1 MKCLRPYLSHF
12 ALTAECPI
20 ARFAYDQ
27 CSNSPTVVISMF
39 DGQRRPSQPSY
50 IPSVAEAAVGFNS
63 LLASGC
69 LDHGATRSFENP
81 FAKWESEDF
90 ILREG
95 WYLAGEMVNAVRAKD
110 HEVLYKDDVG
120 ERVLDKLETAARHQE
135 AACG

>member
-1 MKCLRPYLSHF
+1 MKCLRPYFSAF
-12 ALTAECPI
+12 SEIAECAI

-27 CSNSPTVVISMF
+27 CSNSPTVVISML

-90 ILREG
+90 TWCPGTRIGSRALISWNWPR
-95 WYLAGEMVNAVRAKD
+95 LACW
-110 HEVLYKDDVG
+110 HLS
-120 ERVLDKLETAARHQE
+120 
-135 AACG
+135 